1 MPVAG
6 RRPSLGGLKR
16 SQAGVHSG
24 SVESGRCLRPIED
37 LEQTMDFQGVVINV
51 AELDRSIDF
60 YCEVLGCTVLT
71 KQEQLAVVDVP
82 GSERTQVLVL
92 RALGTSPMG
101 GARHVGLRSFV
112 LEVDSADQL
121 ERIATGLEARDRAD
135 PPTRAQQ
142 VDRGGR

>member
-1 MPVAG
+1 
-6 RRPSLGGLKR
+6 
-16 SQAGVHSG
+16 
-24 SVESGRCLRPIED
+24 
-37 LEQTMDFQGVVINV
+37 MDFQGVVINV

-121 ERIATGLEARDRAD
+121 ERIATGLEARNALIRRHEHSKWTAVVGSD
-135 PPTRAQQ
+135 PDEVAVTVTWHP
-142 VDRGGR
+142 GGATTIEESWKSLDDFLYGIGE